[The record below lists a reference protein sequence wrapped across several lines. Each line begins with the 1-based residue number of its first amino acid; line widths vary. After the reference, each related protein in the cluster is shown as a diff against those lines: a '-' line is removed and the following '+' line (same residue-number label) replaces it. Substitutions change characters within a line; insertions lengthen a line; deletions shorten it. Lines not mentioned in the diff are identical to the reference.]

1 MNFLVNTIIK
11 TTVDTLYL
19 TGMIIL
25 VGFILGFL
33 RDHSME
39 NFQRSFGW
47 KAVAITAVIGV
58 PIHEMSHA
66 IFCFSLWT
74 QN

>member
-1 MNFLVNTIIK
+1 MNFLVNTIVK

-19 TGMIIL
+19 TGMIIV

-58 PIHEMSHA
+58 PKWRA
-66 IFCFSLWT
+66 WVCKTCL
-74 QN
+74 